1 MVEREDNLRVKE
13 RAISAATDVELP
25 FCSFYAGG
33 NISFLFDL
41 SDFSQQACDKRPGN
55 TGEEK
60 AHIHFPVHPDRFCQC
75 YWQRLIKPASD
86 ENQLFK
92 LFMSRSKK
100 LSS

>member
-13 RAISAATDVELP
+13 CAISAVTDVVLP
-25 FCSFYAGG
+25 FYSFYAGG

-60 AHIHFPVHPDRFCQC
+60 HTYTSQFTPITSVSATGNI
-75 YWQRLIKPASD
+75 
-86 ENQLFK
+86 
-92 LFMSRSKK
+92 
-100 LSS
+100 

>member
-41 SDFSQQACDKRPGN
+41 SDFSQQACDERPGN

-60 AHIHFPVHPDRFCQC
+60 PTYTSQFTPT
-75 YWQRLIKPASD
+75 ASVSATG
-86 ENQLFK
+86 NV
-92 LFMSRSKK
+92 
-100 LSS
+100 